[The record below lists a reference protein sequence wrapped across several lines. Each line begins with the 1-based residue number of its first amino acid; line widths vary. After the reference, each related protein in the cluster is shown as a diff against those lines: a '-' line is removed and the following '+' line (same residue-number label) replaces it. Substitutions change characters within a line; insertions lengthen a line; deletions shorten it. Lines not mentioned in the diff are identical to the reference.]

1 MTRVPRLV
9 VSIFFSGIA
18 AALLAVAPAAAQP
31 TSSDPDIKEL
41 SSYRLTKA
49 TLDKVL
55 NVNRAM
61 VRQMMADPRYEAAM
75 KLDAE
80 VEALQSKGTLTDE
93 EAERLEALETRQDEM
108 ADDIDNPLGGDSKS
122 LGEMEARIKKFPPL
136 MQALQ
141 KEGLT
146 AREYGKFWMAFI
158 QAAFA
163 QGFQKAGMLK
173 ELPPEINP
181 ENVQFIEQHAAE
193 IAALQKE
200 FEALERK
207 K

>member
-1 MTRVPRLV
+1 MTRLPRL
-9 VSIFFSGIA
+9 I
-18 AALLAVAPAAAQP
+18 LAVFLSTFVGAGPAAAQP
-31 TSSDPDIKEL
+31 PSADPDIKEL
-41 SSYRLTKA
+41 SSYRLTKP
-49 TLDKVL
+49 TLDKVV

-61 VRQMMADPRYEAAM
+61 VRAMMQDPRYEAAM
-75 KLDAE
+75 KLEAA
-80 VEALQSKGTLTDE
+80 VEALGSKGALTDE
-93 EAERLEALETRQDEM
+93 EADRLEELEAKQDEM
-108 ADDIDNPLGGDSKS
+108 ADDIDNPLGGDSKT
-122 LGEMEARIKKFPPL
+122 LAEMEARIKKFPPL

-173 ELPPEINP
+173 ELPPDINP
-181 ENVQFIEQHAAE
+181 ENVRFIEEHAAE

-207 K
+207 Q

>member
-1 MTRVPRLV
+1 MTRLSRLV
-9 VSIFFSGIA
+9 
-18 AALLAVAPAAAQP
+18 LAVCLSTFAVGGPAAAQP
-31 TSSDPDIKEL
+31 PSNDPDIKEL
-41 SSYRLTKA
+41 SSYRLTKP
-49 TLDKVL
+49 TLDKVV

-61 VRQMMADPRYEAAM
+61 VRAMMQDPRYEAAM
-75 KLDAE
+75 KLEAE
-80 VEALQSKGTLTDE
+80 VEALRSKGALTDE
-93 EAERLEALETRQDEM
+93 EAERLEELEAKQDEM
-108 ADDIDNPLGGDSKS
+108 TDDIDNPLGGDSKT
-122 LGEMEARIKKFPPL
+122 LAEMEARIKKFQPL

-173 ELPPEINP
+173 ELPPDINP
-181 ENVQFIEQHAAE
+181 ENVRFIEEHAAE

-207 K
+207 Q

>member
-1 MTRVPRLV
+1 MTRLPRLDCSV
-9 VSIFFSGIA
+9 FFSWLA
-18 AALLAVAPAAAQP
+18 AALLAVAPATAQP
-31 TSSDPDIKEL
+31 SSTDPDIKEL
-41 SSYRLTKA
+41 SSYRLTKT

-61 VRQMMADPRYEAAM
+61 VRQMMHEPKYQAAL
-75 KLDAE
+75 KLEAE
-80 VEALQSKGTLTDE
+80 VEALRSQGTLTDE
-93 EAERLEALETRQDEM
+93 EAERLEALEARQDEM

-122 LGEMEARIKKFPPL
+122 LGEMEARIQKFPPL